1 MLGGLLIEDGEG
13 ASNRAALPGRR
24 AELVFAYLAI
34 EHRRA
39 VSRDELANALWP
51 DLLPDSWAA
60 ALRGVVTEVRRFLDE
75 SGLAGSELIAAAHGG
90 YQLRLPPGV
99 TVDVDD
105 ARAALTEA
113 RAGVKRGDAGSVSA
127 AASRAAMTAGLPFL
141 PSHDG
146 EWVQAVRA
154 ELEAIQVAA
163 LELAARAH
171 VQAGDVRAAIAAA
184 EKLVYAEP
192 YREAGYQLLI
202 EVLGQAR
209 DRAGALRAYDQC
221 RSMLRSELKLEPSR
235 ETEDVLRRAL
245 MAATVEGGA
254 PQRSPAVDV
263 VPSEPARAP
272 PQPTAHDDLAFA
284 AYGVLVVEDHDFQR
298 RTALMLLRR
307 LRVGTLL
314 EASDGAAALSL
325 LEEVSPPDVIIC
337 DLDMPGMDGV
347 EFIRHVARR
356 GLASAVA
363 IVSGLDRVLV
373 ETVRAV
379 AEGYGLQVLGAVE
392 KPLTIKVLNHLL
404 AAYQRSTPAPLAQ
417 GALRLSAAEIADGL
431 ADERII
437 ADLQPIADLSTGRI
451 TAAEVIPRWRDL
463 AGAVHAA
470 SFAAALEVSEI
481 TERLAACLVQLT
493 RTSARGLSEAG
504 FPLEIA
510 LKIPHSRL
518 ADADLTDRLADAA
531 EAPGAETGPMT
542 LAIGVSALPGD
553 AAVTLDVLARLRL
566 KGFRLW
572 LDDAG
577 TDTEFDGLPV
587 TGVRFAGSV
596 VASAIAEPSAA
607 SALQDAV
614 ERTRE
619 NGLMAIG
626 AGCAGA
632 AEFALLLE
640 IGASH
645 AQGGFVAGAMAV
657 SELAAWARDWTA
669 PALIPGDS

>member
-1 MLGGLLIEDGEG
+1 MLGGLLIEQGEG
-13 ASNRAALPGRR
+13 ATNRAVLPGRR
-24 AELVFAYLAI
+24 AELVFAYLAV

-39 VSRDELANALWP
+39 VSRDELANAVWP

-60 ALRGVVTEVRRFLDE
+60 ALRGVVTDVRRFLDD
-75 SGLAGSELIAAAHGG
+75 SGLAGSELIAVAHGG

-113 RAGVKRGDAGSVSA
+113 QAGGERGDAGSVSA
-127 AASRAAMTAGLPFL
+127 AASRAAMIAGLPFL

-154 ELEAIQVAA
+154 DLEAIQVAA

-184 EKLVYAEP
+184 EKLVSAEP

-202 EVLGQAR
+202 DVLGQAG
-209 DRAGALRAYDQC
+209 DRAGALRVYEQC
-221 RSMLRSELKLEPSR
+221 RSVLRSELNLEPSR
-235 ETEDVLRRAL
+235 QTEDVLRQAL
-245 MAATVEGGA
+245 TAASDEGGA
-254 PQRSPAVDV
+254 PEPSLVVDV
-263 VPSEPARAP
+263 VGGEPARAP
-272 PQPTAHDDLAFA
+272 PQATADDDLGFA
-284 AYGVLVVEDHDFQR
+284 AYGVLVVEDHEFQR

-307 LRVGTLL
+307 LGVGTLL

-392 KPLTIKVLNHLL
+392 KPLTIRVLTHLL
-404 AAYQRSTPAPLAQ
+404 AAYQRSTPVPLTP

-431 ADERII
+431 ADDRII
-437 ADLQPIADLSTGRI
+437 ADLEPIADLSTGRI

-493 RTSARGLSEAG
+493 RTSARELSEAG
-504 FPLEIA
+504 VPLEIA
-510 LKIPHSRL
+510 LKIPHTRL
-518 ADADLTDRLADAA
+518 ADAQLTDRLADAA
-531 EAPGAETGPMT
+531 KATGAVIGPIA

-566 KGFRLW
+566 KGFRVW

-577 TDTEFDGLPV
+577 INTEFDGLPV

-607 SALQDAV
+607 SALQDLV
-614 ERTRE
+614 ERTRA

-626 AGCAGA
+626 SGCAGA

-645 AQGGFVAGAMAV
+645 AQGGFVGGAMAV

-669 PALIPGDS
+669 PALIAGDS